1 MTTGKNSPPSLP
13 ASASPLPPLNDN
25 THVSITRALASSNLV
40 PLQNA
45 DVGNLVD
52 ECFAK
57 LPEMDA
63 LGDGKILGKRS
74 AADQTNS
81 GPLFPMGL
89 SMTSLPAE
97 VDGTAEGT
105 VLEGAE
111 GGGIFLHCRHQ
122 HDVHIIV
129 ILIVI
134 NIFFSSFNDVD
145 ILHSMSADCYMP
157 RHQE

>member
-1 MTTGKNSPPSLP
+1 MTTGKKSSPSLP
-13 ASASPLPPLNDN
+13 PSASPQPLNNNTHASVTRASASLN
-25 THVSITRALASSNLV
+25 SV

-52 ECFAK
+52 ECFAT

-63 LGDGKILGKRS
+63 LGNGKILGESS

-89 SMTSLPAE
+89 STTSVPAE
-97 VDGTAEGT
+97 VDSTAKGT

-111 GGGIFLHCRHQ
+111 GGGIFPTSSLSTPHAHNC
-122 HDVHIIV
+122 HI
-129 ILIVI
+129 
-134 NIFFSSFNDVD
+134 NNNKYIFS
-145 ILHSMSADCYMP
+145 
-157 RHQE
+157 